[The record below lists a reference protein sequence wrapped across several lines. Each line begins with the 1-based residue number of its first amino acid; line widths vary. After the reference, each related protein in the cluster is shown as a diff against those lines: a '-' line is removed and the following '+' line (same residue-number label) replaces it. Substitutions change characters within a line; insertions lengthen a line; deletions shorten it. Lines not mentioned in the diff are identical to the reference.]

1 MLNVPLGF
9 IGMTVPPLFSLSPL
23 PGMEMGTVIPPM
35 VMLSG
40 IIELKPPP
48 PPITIS

>member
-9 IGMTVPPLFSLSPL
+9 IGMTVPLLLSASLL
-23 PGMEMGTVIPPM
+23 PGIEIGTVIPPI

-40 IIELKPPP
+40 IIELNPPP